1 MNLQILKDI
10 ARELDSLD
18 VTEATPVEK
27 NIATLLINAGLLTVE
42 PMHAEALGSFPAT
55 NWEEYRKKD

>member
-10 ARELDSLD
+10 ARELDGLD
-18 VTEATPVEK
+18 KTEATTTEK

-42 PMHAEALGSFPAT
+42 PMHAEAFGSLPET
-55 NWEEYRKKD
+55 NWEEYKKKY

>member
-1 MNLQILKDI
+1 MHLQTLKDI

-27 NIATLLINAGLLTVE
+27 NIATLLINTGLLTVE

>member
-1 MNLQILKDI
+1 MHLQTLKDI